1 MKRTSLAVVA
11 AVGAIMLVIPTTG
24 AATGD
29 TSNVVDEP
37 PVSHF
42 HAAPTRSPDERALT
56 ASPVTREM
64 VEITTKIDGLYEGD
78 PRYSAVE
85 FTKDRSLTIVWW
97 HGEVPAE
104 LESIVASA
112 ELPIEVRQTAYL
124 PGDLRDAV
132 LTVLASDEA
141 AAAGVLGGG
150 PAADGSG
157 VELTLAPS
165 VSARVSKIVEDRLES
180 VSRYPVA
187 ITHEDITPL
196 NNRQFDT
203 YGFSGSK
210 MTRYDGVFLQNSCST
225 GFPVRRTSSNPVQ
238 YGLMTAD
245 HCGDVGSQW
254 VIDDG
259 STAYIFGSMIA
270 ANEPNDG
277 AIVSRNTVH
286 PFIYVNSYNSG
297 TYTQLNGAT
306 PVAVGSEI
314 CYSGSSSGLVCGNFV
329 TTRPYTWTVPGDPTR
344 TGFRTE
350 KSATGVGGAGQGDSG
365 GPGYQLVSANGTL
378 TRYAAAIISAGAASS
393 SVPCQG
399 IQGRLCG
406 YSVYATEPLRI
417 ARELG
422 WQLYLS
428 Y

>member
-1 MKRTSLAVVA
+1 MKKTSLAVVA
-11 AVGAIMLVIPTTG
+11 AIGALTLAIPMTG

-42 HAAPTRSPDERALT
+42 RVAPTTSPDERALT
-56 ASPVTREM
+56 APPVTGEM
-64 VEITTKIDGLYEGD
+64 VDISTKIDGLYEDD

-104 LESIVASA
+104 LESIVAST
-112 ELPIEVRQTAYL
+112 ELPMEVRQTPYL
-124 PGDLRDAV
+124 PGDLREAV
-132 LTVLASDEA
+132 QTVLGSDEA
-141 AAAGVLGGG
+141 TAAGVLGGG

-157 VELTLAPS
+157 IELTLAPS
-165 VSARVSKIVEDRLES
+165 DAARSSNIAEARLES
-180 VSRYPVA
+180 VSEYPVA
-187 ITHEDITPL
+187 ITHEGVTPL

-203 YGFSGSK
+203 YGLGGSK

-225 GFPVRRTSSNPVQ
+225 GFPVRRISSNPVQ

-277 AIVSRNTVH
+277 AIVTRTTVH
-286 PFIYVNSYNSG
+286 PFIYVNAYNSG
-297 TYTQLNGAT
+297 NYTQLNGAS

-314 CYSGSSSGLVCGNFV
+314 CYSGSYSGLVCGNFV
-329 TTRPYTWTVPGDPTR
+329 TTRPYTWTIPGDPTR

-365 GPGYQLVSANGTL
+365 GPGYQLVNTNGTL
-378 TRYAAAIISAGAASS
+378 TRYAAAIISAGAANP

-399 IQGRLCG
+399 TQGRVCG

-417 ARELG
+417 AQELG
-422 WQLYLS
+422 WQLYLA